1 MRWLSI
7 RQLAYFHTVL
17 QAYKIITTGKPS
29 IIQETI
35 STQHPYLTRNASNER
50 IRFGETFRAESSLL
64 GASFKYRAVKWYN
77 QVPVSVY
84 QGTQQT
90 VKYKLREW
98 VKKNVPMDWG

>member
-1 MRWLSI
+1 MVWGEAVNIGGMALNKDKP
-7 RQLAYFHTVL
+7 A
-17 QAYKIITTGKPS
+17 IT
-29 IIQETI
+29 QESI
-35 STQHPYLTRNASNER
+35 STQHPYFVRNASNER
-50 IRFGETFRAESSLL
+50 IRFGETFRLL

-90 VKYKLREW
+90 VKNKLREW